1 MTELE
6 RIILEL
12 DLKGYKELLDFY
24 NWRCE
29 IEGESEEIR
38 EAIDILLDL
47 ILEIK
52 YKLENE

>member
-38 EAIDILLDL
+38 EAIYMLLDL

>member
-1 MTELE
+1 MFGKEVFDFKLFWLNLIRKMTELE

-29 IEGESEEIR
+29 I
-38 EAIDILLDL
+38 
-47 ILEIK
+47 
-52 YKLENE
+52 